1 MTAKK
6 MLILFLCSIDFN
18 YQGHYEAYIMLLFV
32 ECLLFYSQSAKI
44 LDNIFCVMPGH
55 LFPVP

>member
-1 MTAKK
+1 

-18 YQGHYEAYIMLLFV
+18 YQGHYDAYIILLYV
-32 ECLLFYSQSAKI
+32 ECPLFYSQIAKI
-44 LDNIFCVMPGH
+44 QDNKSCITPGQ